1 MAETTEKQTT
11 PEPKAEEKPQ
21 RPAQPVI
28 NLQALAEKV
37 YVLLQ
42 NELRIEQERLGRR

>member
-1 MAETTEKQTT
+1 MGEKTEKQTAEQQKT
-11 PEPKAEEKPQ
+11 AEQQSTKAT
-21 RPAQPVI
+21 I

-37 YVLLQ
+37 YALLQ